1 MSFVKYA
8 AAMTDGKEKKKL
20 RSLYVARIVLPI
32 VGAAAY
38 IAAAFLAS
46 LLIVGAVLSSYYGR
60 HGDPEQ
66 DMGGGGLSPV
76 LTASYWGSLI
86 LYLAALGCVVA
97 FVAVSVSFFVR
108 VRRLIRRPAAEGEP
122 VEVVEYRKKLAA
134 YKNAEIKDISWS
146 FFAFSAGSVVFVIMN
161 VVAMFF
167 YRDIFSVASV
177 LFVSFIVMRL
187 IVIAVFSREHS
198 SEARDLN
205 IAARQTVGID
215 TSHEM
220 RWSSGEK
227 DEFTLYVY
235 PSYDLLNEVKRLK
248 KTSKKRF
255 LIVLAVSA
263 AVAVVSAAIDIRWF
277 AQSFLRYLLSLLL
290 IGSFLAEHFALRPFE
305 KKKKALDETAR
316 AMLVS
321 DEKYGLNLKLFDK
334 YSAFSKRS
342 RIVMTVSC
350 IVSAALSVY
359 YALAHVSYVNYLL
372 CLAIVVVAFL
382 VRDLTYIVFLKSIIP
397 IEREIDEITAPQK
410 AQTLSAEPDDLD
422 RNELD

>member
-76 LTASYWGSLI
+76 LTAYYWGSLI

-167 YRDIFSVASV
+167 YRGIFSVASV
-177 LFVSFIVMRL
+177 LFVSVIVMRL

-215 TSHEM
+215 TSHEV
-220 RWSSGEK
+220 RWLSGEK

-235 PSYDLLNEVKRLK
+235 RSYDLLTEVKQLK
-248 KTSKKRF
+248 KASKKRF
-255 LIVLAVSA
+255 FIVLAVA
-263 AVAVVSAAIDIRWF
+263 AAIAVVLIAIDIRWF
-277 AQSFLRYLLSLLL
+277 AKSFFRYLLSLLL
-290 IGSFLAEHFALRPFE
+290 IGSFLAEHFALRPFV
-305 KKKKALDETAR
+305 KKKKTLDENAR
-316 AMLVS
+316 AILVS
-321 DEKYGLNLKLFDK
+321 DEKYALNLKIFDK

-342 RIVMTVSC
+342 GIVMTVSC

-359 YALAHVSYVNYLL
+359 YALAHVSYVCYSL
-372 CLAIVVVAFL
+372 CLAMIVIAFL
-382 VRDLTYIVFLKSIIP
+382 AGGLMYIAFLKSIIP
-397 IEREIDEITAPQK
+397 IEREIDGIYGPPQAK
-410 AQTLSAEPDDLD
+410 AFDIKPDDFNENEPD
-422 RNELD
+422 